1 MRRFRAQLEAMQPT
15 NPAPSR
21 KQVFVQRS
29 ISSLILLALLAA
41 VVLTAKPVGFI
52 ALVSVMIAIS
62 SHESSRML
70 AGAEAGDYGS
80 QRWPL
85 IASCV
90 YVPLLGA
97 LLLYAPG
104 QAMKLAMLSP
114 AVVAIGAFC
123 LQMNR
128 APQPLSTLNRVAAG
142 MLSFIYPGW
151 SFAFILFVLLKWPQS
166 GSAHSEIPGLW
177 AALWL
182 IGVTKITDIGAYV
195 SGSLFG
201 KHKLI
206 PHISP
211 KKTVEGLL
219 GALVIAV
226 GFGVGLAALQ
236 SQALAPLGNL
246 WQVAGLSL
254 VLALFSVMG
263 DLAGSLIKRSLGV
276 KDSGHLLP
284 GIGGLFDL
292 IDSPAFTVPLFVL
305 FCM

>member
-1 MRRFRAQLEAMQPT
+1 MQPT

-29 ISSLILLALLAA
+29 ISSLILLALLGA
-41 VVLTAKPVGFI
+41 VVVSGQPWCFI
-52 ALVSVMIAIS
+52 ALLTVMIGIS
-62 SHESSRML
+62 SREFSGMLSSCH
-70 AGAEAGDYGS
+70 AGEYGQ

-85 IASCV
+85 LFSCV

-97 LLLYAPG
+97 FLLYAPSY
-104 QAMKLAMLSP
+104 AWKLAMLSP
-114 AVVAIGAFC
+114 ALVAIGAFC

-128 APQPLSTLNRVAAG
+128 EPQPLATINRVAAAV
-142 MLSFIYPGW
+142 LSFIYPGW

-166 GSAHSEIPGLW
+166 AAGGCSELPGLW

-182 IGVTKITDIGAYV
+182 VGVTKITDIGAYV

-219 GALVIAV
+219 GALVVAV
-226 GFGVGLAALQ
+226 GFGVAMAAGK
-236 SQALAPLGNL
+236 SAELAPLGNL
-246 WQVAGLSL
+246 WQVAALSL
-254 VLALFSVMG
+254 VLAIFSVTG

-305 FCM
+305 WCM